1 MKINFQKILLLD
13 IGNTRIKWGIFDN
26 HNILING
33 AVNVRE
39 SEQDNFLSLYQS
51 FPSGIEKA
59 VASSVLDSDMSLK
72 LKKTFKSFFGFKIEF
87 IETGENSHN
96 ILNGYDEPLS
106 LGVDRWVAMIAARTE
121 FKKDVM
127 IIDMGTAITIDLI
140 DKYGTHRGGKIL
152 PGFKLM
158 SEVLNKNTS
167 NIQQIIN
174 LHDIEKKDI
183 QSWGKDT
190 RNVIISGITSAIS
203 GAIQVSLDKLNK
215 DVEEPVVIITGGDS
229 EFFKDYLDRGFK
241 FRPNLVL
248 SGLAILA
255 SQ

>member
-1 MKINFQKILLLD
+1 MNFQKMLLLD

-33 AVNVRE
+33 AVNVGE

-59 VASSVLDSDMSLK
+59 VASSVLDSKISLK

-87 IETGENSHN
+87 IEPGENSHN
-96 ILNGYDEPLS
+96 VLNGYDEPLR
-106 LGVDRWVAMIAARTE
+106 LGVDRWVAMIAARNE
-121 FKKDVM
+121 FKKNVM

-229 EFFKDYLDRGFK
+229 
-241 FRPNLVL
+241 
-248 SGLAILA
+248 
-255 SQ
+255 